1 MAGDELQAKP
11 LYPDQ
16 MGLIHGTAQLSN
28 PTRPEL
34 QGWRCVPYMV
44 YCCGPYIPVSLA
56 DRRRR
61 LWLS

>member
-1 MAGDELQAKP
+1 
-11 LYPDQ
+11 